1 MRSGNTVFTA
11 ILIIGLLVGI
21 GLMVFN
27 SNLFDEISGTKST
40 LTKEQAKEM
49 LAKKDTPDGGKTPIP
64 DVVIAGKQTPYLEF
78 SQEAYDKAL
87 QDKKIVVLNFYANW
101 CPICRAEE
109 PDVKAA
115 FNSLNNPNVV
125 GFQVNYND
133 DRTDAAE
140 EALARR
146 YGVTYQHTKVI
157 LKDGKQVLKETAQW
171 SKETFI
177 SQINAASAN

>member
-1 MRSGNTVFTA
+1 MRSGNKVFTA
-11 ILIIGLLVGI
+11 ILIIGLLI
-21 GLMVFN
+21 GVILMITN
-27 SNLFDEISGTKST
+27 SKLFDEMTGTKST

-49 LAKKDTPDGGKTPIP
+49 LAKKDAPNANKTPIP
-64 DVVIAGKQTPYLEF
+64 DVVIAGKQTPYYEF
-78 SQEAYDKAL
+78 SQEAYEKAL

-133 DRTDAAE
+133 DRTDASE

-171 SKETFI
+171 SKDKFI
-177 SQINAASAN
+177 AQINAASGN